1 MQPVVTSKILIYFS
15 FFFPRFWVIYYFF
28 VSFKLCCRCFINWFT
43 FTFRRRLPADA
54 SAARPSLDFVR
65 NFSKNFVFF
74 FYFHWR
80 RPRVHSSR
88 HQHQRRL
95 WVSFDDQIFWR
106 FHYVCVSVWTDMYV
120 VCACRYLW
128 KRDAFD
134 FWFRFGLT
142 FLCVC
147 VLSWV
152 FFLVCYQFT
161 WHIDSYVYGHMCMI
175 ICVCRKLV
183 YYLITH
189 IIIVF
194 LILYVRVFF
203 SILNNPTVLFGFK
216 R

>member
-65 NFSKNFVFF
+65 NFSKNLCF

-106 FHYVCVSVWTDMYV
+106 FHYVCVWVCGQTCMWYV
-120 VCACRYLW
+120 HVVIYESTTHLIFDLDLVSHFCAS
-128 KRDAFD
+128 AF
-134 FWFRFGLT
+134 
-142 FLCVC
+142 
-147 VLSWV
+147 WV
-152 FFLVCYQFT
+152 GFFF
-161 WHIDSYVYGHMCMI
+161 
-175 ICVCRKLV
+175 
-183 YYLITH
+183 
-189 IIIVF
+189 
-194 LILYVRVFF
+194 
-203 SILNNPTVLFGFK
+203 
-216 R
+216 

>member
-15 FFFPRFWVIYYFF
+15 FFFPRFWVIYYFFLFF

-65 NFSKNFVFF
+65 NFSKNSCV

-95 WVSFDDQIFWR
+95 WVSFDDQIFWQ
-106 FHYVCVSVWTDMYV
+106 FHYVCVCVSVWTDMYV

-147 VLSWV
+147 VLSW
-152 FFLVCYQFT
+152 FF
-161 WHIDSYVYGHMCMI
+161 
-175 ICVCRKLV
+175 
-183 YYLITH
+183 
-189 IIIVF
+189 
-194 LILYVRVFF
+194 FF
-203 SILNNPTVLFGFK
+203 SLLSVYLTYSLTCIWTHVYDNLCM
-216 R
+216 